1 MAEQI
6 NIKAELYENDKRVIT
21 DAAIGTTSDGDTA
34 AVNVTHADGRL
45 SFDFTLPRG
54 HEGPQGPQ
62 GPTGEGFKIFKT
74 YESVEEMNGD
84 IANIPLYAY
93 LLISSNVE
101 DPDNAKLFVKANNTD
116 INFLTDLSGA
126 QGIKGE
132 TGAIGPTGATGEQG
146 PRGLTGS
153 VGPTGATGPEGPQG
167 PTGATGVEGAVGP
180 TGPPGLQGS
189 TGATGATGP
198 TGPQGPP
205 GAVGP
210 TAPRGETGIQGIQ
223 GVKGPQGPTG
233 ETGAIGPQGAV
244 GPTGPQGPKGDT
256 GATGSIGATGA
267 TGPTGPQGPK
277 GDTGATGPQGYT
289 GATGPTGP
297 QGPQGAQG
305 PKGNTGSTGSQGPQG
320 IQGPQ
325 GPQGPQ
331 GTRGS
336 KIILASGSGFDGGNA
351 YVNAFNRSRCDGEPK
366 TGDFII
372 FENNGAQYIAPAWD
386 STDPNFYYTKKN
398 TERQISGPSTISAL
412 AGFKFA
418 YDSPSI
424 QGRIFNL
431 KDALYVMA
439 PGTSST
445 NGGGIA
451 IYAANKHITPIKNN
465 PSGTYGIQDAPGINL
480 GATWDRFGTIY
491 CSSVNQSSDKKAK
504 KDIELM
510 NEEYNIYES
519 IFDDLNFVKYKWKYN
534 QNLGVND
541 SPSKRYHFG
550 LIAQEVEQTFH
561 NYGKTNIDSGAIKG
575 GFFLSDT
582 TNKYIYGGIQPY
594 YTKDDIEYSYSE
606 NVWNYIHG
614 LDHNIFNE
622 IINKNIAAITDNVY
636 PERQLIGYIMVEDN
650 SNVFENGMNI
660 PDIKINGIYIVDS
673 NDNYKKLDMLDEGDI
688 PYYNDSGENMSSITK
703 NDDGSMVVHF
713 INDGSKRN
721 KKHIIKL
728 SEVFDC
734 TQYEK
739 IVIDVDYIGEY
750 KFYLMPDA
758 TYTTANT
765 DKIEEMGNDVIYD
778 YGLDYNE
785 IIMMSLA
792 VLQNSKKIYEQQ
804 IKDLT
809 TEVTS
814 LKNSISELQI
824 ELQSLKK

>member
-21 DAAIGTTSDGDTA
+21 DAAIGTTRDGDTA
-34 AVNVTHADGRL
+34 AVNVTHVDGRL

-153 VGPTGATGPEGPQG
+153 VGPTGATGKEGPQG

-180 TGPPGLQGS
+180 TGP
-189 TGATGATGP
+189 
-198 TGPQGPP
+198 QGP
-205 GAVGP
+205 
-210 TAPRGETGIQGIQ
+210 
-223 GVKGPQGPTG
+223 KGD
-233 ETGAIGPQGAV
+233 
-244 GPTGPQGPKGDT
+244 TGPQGPKGDT
-256 GATGSIGATGA
+256 GATGS
-267 TGPTGPQGPK
+267 QGPR
-277 GDTGATGPQGYT
+277 GYT

-351 YVNAFNRSRCDGEPK
+351 YVNAFNRSRCDEEPK

-398 TERQISGPSTISAL
+398 AERQISGPSTISAL

-465 PSGTYGIQDAPGINL
+465 PSGTYGMQDAPGINL

-504 KDIELM
+504 KDIKLM

-561 NYGKTNIDSGAIKG
+561 NYGKTNLDSGAIKG

-688 PYYNDSGENMSSITK
+688 PYYNDSGESMSSITK

-713 INDGSKRN
+713 INDGKRN

-750 KFYLMPDA
+750 KFYLMPDT